1 MSSTLNLFE
10 FLEKFLSEENP
21 DLEQKVYIL
30 QMYSSKIRKEFF
42 KNNFMP
48 FLKDM
53 YYIIGEIDKILATRT
68 IHFYGH
74 TPRMIDVT
82 DTETTELLLT
92 AKLIFKDLLIEGN
105 KRWHILL
112 DSIEFNPDTRT
123 GTIKIEM
130 PSNSVGLFFNFDII
144 DNKKIILLK
153 DIGLDSIKEWTW
165 EITWEYDIPKETIKH
180 VLKEKIISLV

>member
-1 MSSTLNLFE
+1 MGSTLNLFE

-48 FLKDM
+48 FLKEL
-53 YYIIGEIDKILATRT
+53 YSTIGEIDRILATRT
-68 IHFYGH
+68 IHIYGH
-74 TPRMIDVT
+74 RPRMIDVT
-82 DTETTELLLT
+82 DTETTELLGT
-92 AKLIFKDLLIEGN
+92 AKTILKELLIEGN

-112 DSIEFNPDTRT
+112 DSIDFNPYTKT

-130 PSNSVGLFFNFDII
+130 PSYSVGLFINFDIV

-153 DIGLDSIKEWTW
+153 DIGLDAIKEWTW
-165 EITWEYDIPKETIKH
+165 EISWEFDIPKETIKH
-180 VLKEKIISLV
+180 ILKEKITSLA

>member
-1 MSSTLNLFE
+1 MGSTLNLFE
-10 FLEKFLSEENP
+10 FLENFLSEENP

-30 QMYSSKIRKEFF
+30 KIYSSKIRKEFF

-48 FLKDM
+48 FLKDL
-53 YYIIGEIDKILATRT
+53 YSTIGEIDKILATRT

-74 TPRMIDVT
+74 TPRMLDVN
-82 DTETTELLLT
+82 DTETAELLLT
-92 AKLIFKDLLIEGN
+92 AKLMFKDILIEGN

-112 DSIEFNPDTRT
+112 DSIDFNPHVRT

-130 PSNSVGLFFNFDII
+130 PSYSVGLFFNFDIV

-153 DIGLDSIKEWTW
+153 DIGLDAINEWTW
-165 EITWEYDIPKETIKH
+165 DITWEYDIPKETIKH
-180 VLKEKIISLV
+180 IIKEKITSLV